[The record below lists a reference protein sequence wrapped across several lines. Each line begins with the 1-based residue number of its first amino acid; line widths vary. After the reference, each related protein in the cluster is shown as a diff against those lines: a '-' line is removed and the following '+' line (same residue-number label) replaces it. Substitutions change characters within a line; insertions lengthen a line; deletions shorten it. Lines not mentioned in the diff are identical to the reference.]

1 MNDRNIEA
9 MEANI
14 MASTRKVFIKIYN
27 VKEIMEFVVHAGK
40 VDGDVT
46 VYRGKYVIDGKSL
59 MGIFSIDLS
68 DGVQVEYP
76 EDAAEFAEYIK
87 KFQ

>member
-1 MNDRNIEA
+1 
-9 MEANI
+9 

-27 VKEIMEFVVHAGK
+27 VKEIMEFVVQAGK

-46 VYRGKYVIDGKSL
+46 VYRGKYVVDGKSL